1 MDTVLKTWQ
10 SISSAMGSPDTQAS
24 LMQGMGSLPGIMSGI
39 IESGMSSYALLL
51 QQWQSQLQKTGEVS
65 KTYKAEDLQKEAVN
79 IWGEIYD
86 QEFRKFLK
94 MPQLGLTRFHQEK
107 VNHLNDRF
115 AVFQTAT
122 SEFIRQLG
130 IPFEKSFSGMLE
142 KLTDL
147 ADKGELPEDNK
158 IIYQMWIKELEGHY
172 MTLFKSP
179 EYIVAL
185 AKVLDALE
193 SYTSARQDVTDGIL
207 KLLSMPTKKDMDSVY
222 LELYGLKKRLRHLE
236 KTIQQQDQSNG

>member
-1 MDTVLKTWQ
+1 M
-10 SISSAMGSPDTQAS
+10 SRPDTLAS
-24 LMQGMGSLPGIMSGI
+24 LMQGIGSLPSIMSGI
-39 IESGMSSYALLL
+39 IESGMSSYALLQ
-51 QQWQSQLQKTGEVS
+51 QQWQAQLQKAGEVS
-65 KTYKAEDLQKEAVN
+65 KDYKADDLQKEAVR
-79 IWGEIYD
+79 IWGETYD
-86 QEFRKFLK
+86 QAFRKFLK

-115 AVFQTAT
+115 AVFQTAM
-122 SEFIRQLG
+122 SEFIRQLC
-130 IPFEKSFSGMLE
+130 IPFEKSFTGMQD

-147 ADKGELPEDNK
+147 ANRGEMPEDNK

-172 MTLFKSP
+172 MTLFQSP
-179 EYIVAL
+179 EYIAAL
-185 AKVLDALE
+185 AKALDALE